1 MKRITPILIVLSFLL
16 ISCNK
21 NETVNE
27 NNSYSVTVLGRGL
40 DCGDAYLI
48 KFDNDVS
55 GLPENTF
62 DNTFYEI
69 NLPDEYKI
77 EGMKIKVEFREPAN
91 DEIMVCTTMGIGYPQ
106 IYITKVE

>member
-1 MKRITPILIVLSFLL
+1 MKRITPIILVLSFLV

-21 NETVNE
+21 NETVND
-27 NNSYSVTVLGRGL
+27 NNLFSATVLGRGM
-40 DCGDAYLI
+40 DCGDSYLI
-48 KFDNDVS
+48 KFNSDVP

-77 EGMKIKVEFREPAN
+77 EGMNIKVEFREPAN
-91 DEIMVCTTMGIGYPQ
+91 AEIMVCTTMGIGYPQ